1 DGVESV
7 KSCVINYETKMAPQN
22 DNVSKKNTSKKCSI
36 YICSSCDTKFKSKVR
51 LRYHLRNC
59 SSIKKE
65 PVSEQD
71 SGSKSSNESLSK
83 EKESKLLVASKK
95 RLKCTKCPKVFTFEK
110 SFLKH
115 IANEHSN
122 FKSKI
127 QCIYCDITLPNTSSL
142 KVHIDNK
149 HHSREYECK
158 YCRKR
163 FARKY
168 HICTATFTRKD
179 NLIVHLREQHLTNRN
194 SFFCKICNYYSK
206 NISKLILHNQRMHL
220 PKPLQLE
227 CDHCGKITSSK
238 ATMLKH
244 LEIHGDKKY
253 VCMVCGYK
261 TYTVEVM
268 RRHTYTHIDNK
279 PNKCDICDKSYIQRG
294 QLLKHLKKHEGFF
307 CTYCKEQFN
316 TKPAYRHVS
325 THTLDRPR
333 RCMYCA
339 QARAYVRGEHLL
351 RHGTQSSTDRVSK
364 SELEAILNMLDAE
377 SDRILEDLGTGVMY
391 AGLQEERSEEYVV
404 EVPLKTEPSPL
415 MSEPVLVEKLK
426 LLLNNLIEI
435 KLLEEFGWPDASID
449 EAEREYQTSVPVCDR
464 RLDCRQDVG
473 DTHH

>member
-1 DGVESV
+1 
-7 KSCVINYETKMAPQN
+7 
-22 DNVSKKNTSKKCSI
+22 
-36 YICSSCDTKFKSKVR
+36 
-51 LRYHLRNC
+51 
-59 SSIKKE
+59 
-65 PVSEQD
+65 
-71 SGSKSSNESLSK
+71 
-83 EKESKLLVASKK
+83 
-95 RLKCTKCPKVFTFEK
+95 
-110 SFLKH
+110 
-115 IANEHSN
+115 
-122 FKSKI
+122 
-127 QCIYCDITLPNTSSL
+127 
-142 KVHIDNK
+142 
-149 HHSREYECK
+149 
-158 YCRKR
+158 
-163 FARKY
+163 
-168 HICTATFTRKD
+168 
-179 NLIVHLREQHLTNRN
+179 
-194 SFFCKICNYYSK
+194 
-206 NISKLILHNQRMHL
+206 MHL

-316 TKPAYRHVS
+316 TKPAVIVHEQLHHRDPEGKLKCPYEDCESIIEFKDEKTLEKHVKRHLTVTQFRCDVCGKRLQSEATMQRHVS

-351 RHGTQSSTDRVSK
+351 RHVRKSHGEMFKQRLMHVRQVLGTQSSTDRVSK

-449 EAEREYQTSVPVCDR
+449 EILEKVIEKCGARPADRKWSRVQRLRENTKHLFLYVIEDSTVDKM
-464 RLDCRQDVG
+464 LE
-473 DTHH
+473 THTIDEVIQHILEKVSDD